1 MQRRQFLASAALA
14 AAPAAASVA
23 DARKDFPWAEREVYL
38 NCATE
43 HPLPLPAARA
53 MEQYVRSITYG
64 LDSDRERF
72 EGSEIQNRVRDRFAA
87 LIGAK
92 PLEVGFVP
100 ATQIA
105 ENLIVD
111 GLEIAEQG
119 LNIVTNDLHYGGS
132 LLNYNRR
139 IEQGLDVRIVKSRDG
154 RIDLADIERA
164 VDGKTRLIAVAL
176 VSNVNG
182 FVEDA
187 PALSKI
193 AHAHG
198 GYLYTDVIQ
207 AAGAIPIDVRAM
219 GIDFLACSA
228 YKWLMGGRFG
238 YLYVREDLQGGVMKV
253 KQFGGR
259 SSQPGA
265 GRYQISTASHVG
277 CACQDE
283 ALAYIERLGVENIQ
297 QYNASL
303 HARLR
308 KEMPPLGYRCLT
320 PADANGPISTF
331 EVPDVDKTRERLK
344 RAGVIV
350 TLRNEGQMRVSPSVF
365 NHQKDLDAFLNALS

>member
-1 MQRRQFLASAALA
+1 MQRRHFLAAAGLA
-14 AAPAAASVA
+14 AAPGSLAAA
-23 DARKDFPWAEREVYL
+23 RRDFPWADREVYL

-53 MEQYVRSITYG
+53 MEDYVRAITYG
-64 LDSDRERF
+64 PDKDRARF
-72 EGSEIQNRVRDRFAA
+72 EGAEIQNRVRDRFAA

-111 GLEIAEQG
+111 GLEIAKDG
-119 LNIVTNDLHYGGS
+119 ANIVTNDLHYGGS

-154 RIDLADIERA
+154 RIDLRDVERA
-164 VDGKTRLIAVAL
+164 VDRKTRLIAVAL

-187 PALSKI
+187 PALSKL

-207 AAGAIPIDVRAM
+207 AAGAVPIDVHAM

-238 YLYVREDLQGGVMKV
+238 YLYVREDLQGGAMKV
-253 KQFGGR
+253 KHFGGR
-259 SSQPGA
+259 SGQPGA
-265 GRYQISTASHVG
+265 GRYQVSTASHVG

-283 ALAYIERLGVENIQ
+283 ALAYIARLGVENIQ
-297 QYNASL
+297 KHNQGL

-308 KEMPPLGYRCLT
+308 REMPALGFRCLT
-320 PADANGPISTF
+320 PEDSPAPISTF
-331 EVPDVDKTRERLK
+331 QVPDVQKVTDRLRK
-344 RAGVIV
+344 ARVIV
-350 TLRNEGQMRVSPSVF
+350 TLRGDGQMRVSPSVF
-365 NHQKDLDAFLNALS
+365 NHQGDLDVFLNALS